1 MYYIAKKGNVEYRI
15 ERREVD
21 RFVADG
27 CTVFKKDDNGSISVF
42 KAPAGK
48 EDLQNKVKQL
58 ESKIAQMRKEAV
70 VKDNQIISLT
80 SDNTRLLAEN
90 QKLKAEQVVKKSGSR
105 SKKA

>member
-15 ERREVD
+15 DKREVD

-27 CTVFKKDDNGSISVF
+27 CTVYKKDDDGKISVF

-70 VKDNQIISLT
+70 VKDNQIVSLT
-80 SDNTRLLAEN
+80 SENTMLLVEN
-90 QKLKAEQVVKKSGSR
+90 RMLKAEQVVKKSGSR
-105 SKKA
+105 NKKA